1 MDNKDLALL
10 AAKLLDGKKAKDISI
25 IDIAEKSGFADYFV
39 IATAGSA
46 RQLSALCDEVEDG
59 LAKEDVLIDHKEG
72 KGETGWVLLD
82 YGDVIVNVFTA
93 EQRDH
98 YQIEKVWIDC
108 PQVEFEPAAEQ

>member
-1 MDNKDLALL
+1 MEKKLERIVKILDEKLAENIVALRIDEL
-10 AAKLLDGKKAKDISI
+10 TVIS
-25 IDIAEKSGFADYFV
+25 DYFV

-46 RQLSALCDEVEDG
+46 RQISALCDEVEDG
-59 LAKEDVLIDHKEG
+59 LAKENILVDHKEG
-72 KGETGWVLLD
+72 RGDTGWVLLD

-108 PQVEFEPAAEQ
+108 PQVEFEPEA

>member
-1 MDNKDLALL
+1 MDNKELALL
-10 AAKLLDGKKAKDISI
+10 AARLLDSKKARDISI

-46 RQLSALCDEVEDG
+46 RQIGALCDEVEDS
-59 LAKEDVLIDHKEG
+59 LAKENIFADHKEG
-72 KGETGWVLLD
+72 RGETGWVLLD

-108 PQVEFEPAAEQ
+108 PQVEFEPADK